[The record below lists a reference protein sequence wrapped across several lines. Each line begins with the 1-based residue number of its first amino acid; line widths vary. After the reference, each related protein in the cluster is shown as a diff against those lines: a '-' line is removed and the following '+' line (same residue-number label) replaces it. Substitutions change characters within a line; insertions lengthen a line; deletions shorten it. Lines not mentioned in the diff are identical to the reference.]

1 MCVAFA
7 HRVMSVLKGD
17 ADAIRLIGSDPRAT
31 DQAFPLV
38 FFAVMAASIRGVLA
52 DPVDWALRNFVV
64 AGVGLL
70 AYTAALWL
78 IGKAFEGTGR
88 FIALFRAAGFTVV
101 PLSLGLV
108 PGFGLVIGAIWSF
121 ALAARVLWAL
131 HVQETQVAVVTAVL
145 PSMMM
150 VAVVFAVVTPTVN

>member
-1 MCVAFA
+1 ML
-7 HRVMSVLKGD
+7 SVLKGD

-31 DQAFPLV
+31 DQTLPLV
-38 FFAVMAASIRGVLA
+38 FFAVMTASIRGVIS
-52 DPVDWALRNFVV
+52 DPVEWAIRNFVA
-64 AGVGLL
+64 AGVGLVV
-70 AYTAALWL
+70 YAAGLWL

-101 PLSLGLV
+101 PLSLGLI
-108 PGFGLVIGAIWSF
+108 PGVGLAIGAIWSF

-131 HVQETQVAVVTAVL
+131 HVPETQVAVVTAVV

-150 VAVVFAVVTPTVN
+150 LAVVFAVVAPTLT